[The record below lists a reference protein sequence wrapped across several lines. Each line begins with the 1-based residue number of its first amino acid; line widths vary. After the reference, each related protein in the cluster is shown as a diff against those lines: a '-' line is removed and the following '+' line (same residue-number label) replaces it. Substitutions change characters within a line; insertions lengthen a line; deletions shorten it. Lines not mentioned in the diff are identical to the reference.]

1 MIESE
6 KRHNLGFAKWS
17 FRGEVCVV
25 THTVETG
32 QGFLFLFFFFFQSS
46 SLCPL
51 WFPDLH
57 RSNFIHM
64 IDDPKAK
71 NIASIDKKTDSM
83 AASHTSS

>member
-25 THTVETG
+25 THRRDGTWVS
-32 QGFLFLFFFFFQSS
+32 FSFFLFFSFFHSS

-71 NIASIDKKTDSM
+71 NIASIDIEN
-83 AASHTSS
+83 